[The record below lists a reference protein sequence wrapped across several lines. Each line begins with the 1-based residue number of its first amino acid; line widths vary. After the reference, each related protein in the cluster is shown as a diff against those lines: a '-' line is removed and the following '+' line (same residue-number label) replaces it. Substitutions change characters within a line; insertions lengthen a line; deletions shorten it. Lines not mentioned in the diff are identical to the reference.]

1 MYRYTKR
8 AVENVA
14 SKIHI
19 RHHVYYTFKSR
30 ELTILNYQLIADVC
44 LFLSV
49 NWKISGM
56 CKWSYHSKMCYHY
69 KFGHWIGLRAVIV
82 LDHSYVYNLSTKHM
96 QDFEICPLCD
106 QKYGERLNYI
116 CRDESM
122 IYQYRVVS
130 CCSCYY

>member
-1 MYRYTKR
+1 MSRYTKR
-8 AVENVA
+8 AVESVA

-19 RHHVYYTFKSR
+19 RHRVYYTFKSR
-30 ELTILNYQLIADVC
+30 ELPLLNYQLIAEVG
-44 LFLSV
+44 LFSSV

-56 CKWSYHSKMCYHY
+56 CKWSYQSKMCYHY

-130 CCSCYY
+130 CCSCYS